1 MKEKRRVTRMLS
13 SESFVENM
21 VSDHVFLL
29 LISCF
34 VLIVK
39 QLKSKIF
46 YFQEIFQNRVIRL
59 REAEFERQRREKEEH
74 LQARKQ
80 ERDVKRKRIY
90 YSKCEEERIRKLQEE
105 EEARKQR
112 GKQALFSMNMQI
124 TFDVYA

>member
-1 MKEKRRVTRMLS
+1 MIMS
-13 SESFVENM
+13 S
-21 VSDHVFLL
+21 LL

-34 VLIVK
+34 VLIVM
-39 QLKSKIF
+39 QLKSKIL

-59 REAEFERQRREKEEH
+59 REAEFERQKSLKEEH

-112 GKQALFSMNMQI
+112 GKQTFVVMNMQ
-124 TFDVYA
+124 